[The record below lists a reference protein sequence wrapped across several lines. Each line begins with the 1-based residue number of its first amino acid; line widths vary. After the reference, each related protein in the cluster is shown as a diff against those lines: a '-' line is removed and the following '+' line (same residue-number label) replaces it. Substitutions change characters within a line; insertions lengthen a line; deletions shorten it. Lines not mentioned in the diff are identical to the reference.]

1 MDSNNAIHNLIGEN
15 TMTKLNVT
23 MPCSMCSVCLYSAY
37 NEYSD
42 SELVCS
48 INCKPEESNYC
59 SCCITN
65 SIIKDKISKLLNS
78 LYRITNGKA
87 NTSILI
93 IGSAIVGYINNKYWD
108 KEFIPIYCE
117 FVISE
122 HWNDISDK
130 DFLAS
135 EMSVLDRYIRKS
147 IQ

>member
-1 MDSNNAIHNLIGEN
+1 MI
-15 TMTKLNVT
+15 KLNVT

-37 NEYSD
+37 DEYAD

-65 SIIKDKISKLLNS
+65 SIIKDKISKLLNALYTTVGGKSHTS
-78 LYRITNGKA
+78 L
-87 NTSILI
+87 LM
-93 IGSAIVGYINNKYWD
+93 IGSAIAGYINNKYWD
-108 KEFIPIYCE
+108 KEFISVY
-117 FVISE
+117 VDYAVSE
-122 HWNDISDK
+122 YWNNISDK

-135 EMSVLDRYIRKS
+135 EMSVLDGYIRKS